1 MTFRSEVPTAAQL
14 RVLCALSRLTRQ
26 DVVSPTIRELQN
38 SLGFQST
45 NSVRSHL
52 ELLIKK
58 KLVEKPVPNTPRG
71 LKLTDKGHSFV
82 RTKK

>member
-1 MTFRSEVPTAAQL
+1 MPVRSEVPTAAQL
-14 RVLCALSRLTRQ
+14 RVLRALSRLTRQ

-52 ELLIKK
+52 ELLMRKN
-58 KLVEKPVPNTPRG
+58 LVEKPVPNAIRG
-71 LKLTDKGHSFV
+71 FRLTEKGQEFV
-82 RTKK
+82 RPKK